1 MTYLIITTKLLLLL
15 SVPSTYA
22 NQNKTSSSSEDV
34 LTKEDWIDNISPT
47 INNLLIGFDCHNP
60 TEVDSF
66 ELESVEQCEERI
78 QNSKTKEA
86 YVQIL
91 QESDEYP
98 LPARM
103 CKLTRTK
110 RSHFVELVI
119 MIHHCMTK
127 ALLTEK
133 QGSIFT
139 NANKFTGIDMYGR
152 VIIEHRL
159 NLTRTLIC
167 LCTPMENN
175 ILPHSG
181 METNSNA
188 KVK

>member
-1 MTYLIITTKLLLLL
+1 ML
-15 SVPSTYA
+15 V
-22 NQNKTSSSSEDV
+22 
-34 LTKEDWIDNISPT
+34 
-47 INNLLIGFDCHNP
+47 GFDCQNP

-98 LPARM
+98 LKAHM

-110 RSHFVELVI
+110 KFHFVGLLI
-119 MIHHCMTK
+119 MILHCMIRV
-127 ALLTEK
+127 LLIEK
-133 QGSIFT
+133 QELIFT
-139 NANKFTGIDMYGR
+139 NASTFTGIDMYGKI
-152 VIIEHRL
+152 IIENRL
-159 NLTRTLIC
+159 NLTRTLIY
-167 LCTPMENN
+167 LCTPRENN
-175 ILPHSG
+175 ILPHNG

>member
-1 MTYLIITTKLLLLL
+1 M
-15 SVPSTYA
+15 V
-22 NQNKTSSSSEDV
+22 
-34 LTKEDWIDNISPT
+34 
-47 INNLLIGFDCHNP
+47 GFDCQNP

-98 LPARM
+98 LKAHM

-110 RSHFVELVI
+110 KVSFCGASDHDTSLYDKRF
-119 MIHHCMTK
+119 TYK
-127 ALLTEK
+127 K
-133 QGSIFT
+133 QGLIFT
-139 NANKFTGIDMYGR
+139 NANTFTGIDMYGKI
-152 VIIEHRL
+152 IIEHRL
-159 NLTRTLIC
+159 NLTRTLIY
-167 LCTPMENN
+167 LCTPRENN
-175 ILPHSG
+175 ILPHSE